1 MKPHLN
7 KARLKKIGLFT
18 AELVGICL
26 GVSLLLI
33 GFILWRA
40 DRGAVDLNMFRS
52 GVEQTFSKALP
63 EGYSIDIAAITFQ
76 SWNDCA

>member
-7 KARLKKIGLFT
+7 KARLKKIGLVT
-18 AELVGICL
+18 VELVGVCL

-33 GFILWRA
+33 GFILWRV
-40 DRGAVDLNMFRS
+40 DRGAVDLNMFRT

-63 EGYSIDIAAITFQ
+63 EGYGVDLSLIHI
-76 SWNDCA
+76 